1 MNISKA
7 NAITHSG
14 AKRLGRILADA
25 LHKCDNVDER
35 KGVLRAREEIQDILA
50 DTSRTGRAFITEAE
64 WKKYNAFM
72 DSFEER
78 LHQLEPLHMRDVAL
92 KSNLGL
98 KSHGGNS
105 TIGVCLNLPSR
116 YLGWSHPIKAQ
127 TFYVGSVKR
136 SRNNPD

>member
-1 MNISKA
+1 MKDKNISKA
-7 NAITHSG
+7 NAVT
-14 AKRLGRILADA
+14 LGRILADA

-50 DTSRTGRAFITEAE
+50 DTSRTGRAFTTEAE

-98 KSHGGNS
+98 NRHGGNS
-105 TIGVCLNLPSR
+105 TFNVCLDLPSPH
-116 YLGWSHPIKAQ
+116 LGWKHPIRDADI
-127 TFYVGSVKR
+127 
-136 SRNNPD
+136 PD